1 MKDIAVCNTS
11 LIRHREYIKGNE
23 ARLSK
28 ERSPGSRPLLLT
40 HGFDLTKIFLTID
53 DKQIMFLINS
63 FSLFPCRHLLFF

>member
-11 LIRHREYIKGNE
+11 LIRHKEYIKGNE

-28 ERSPGSRPLLLT
+28 ERSRPLLLT
-40 HGFDLTKIFLTID
+40 HGFDIAKIFLTID

-63 FSLFPCRHLLFF
+63 LSLFPCRHLLFF